1 MALMT
6 LLSSTVINTTQTQ
19 N

>member
-6 LLSSTVINTTQTQ
+6 LLHIIH
-19 N
+19 